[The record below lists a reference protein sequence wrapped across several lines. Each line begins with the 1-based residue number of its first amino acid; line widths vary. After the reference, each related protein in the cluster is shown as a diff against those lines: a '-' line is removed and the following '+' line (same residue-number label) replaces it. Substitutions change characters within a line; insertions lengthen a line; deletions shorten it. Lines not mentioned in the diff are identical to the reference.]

1 MRDNSY
7 YRDPGMPAQPGLVAL
22 GPLQGDRRE
31 LITRDSADYQDQDL
45 PARPGPA
52 DSGPLPG
59 DRRKL
64 IALGSIDYQDPGLPD
79 QPEVVDDVVFMQQR
93 RQGPDGWFL
102 TAKIGFSRLQAQHEG
117 KRAALTLRDR
127 LRRVQSPEWSRV
139 LHAHLPD
146 ILDAP
151 VATEGEMTSSEAMDA
166 ETWVSFVLGELARV
180 AGLPATD
187 RDILLRTNVEVWQGD
202 TCPPSSSASATP
214 YGIFHAAWVWPNGTW
229 STRED
234 LRQAD
239 RHDLLPCDHPISD
252 EEGSEQAVHDADG
265 TSLFQLGARDTTWA
279 DLMEQ
284 LWTWFEAGLQ
294 VEIALA
300 MLRQRTLDR
309 RESAYTA
316 WVEGPL
322 RTVGAGVDETTR
334 ASTDT
339 TPPMFYRWSQ
349 RVEAHL
355 YAAYIREELLARE
368 EQGDESSMMD
378 RGRRG
383 GRRRSRSHT
392 PRRDRGWHRPG
403 DRRERVTEEVR
414 YLGGG
419 RSSGSRPAHANTNL
433 WSREAHRGDPPSSG
447 RACLRRDRDA
457 GRRDVV
463 PVVNEAAGIPDLS
476 QPMTVTQA
484 VDMWRYLLFA
494 KDTYTNPRGPV
505 PLSWLPLPMLRDVQ
519 VHLESMSQHNLAI
532 MTVGLMTM
540 LRYLMAELSQTM
552 DFAQVVM
559 NSRTDPTDFVEL
571 DADEPEPEDDG
582 RGDVTSM
589 MQSFFATS
597 GKDSMDR
604 RWARA
609 ILRLHKELEGQAK
622 PMRTRS
628 LALLRSSVPTL
639 MLSLS
644 AAAWMAQLQAVLVAS
659 QEGCADTEGGTPPP
673 DEWIRGWIKEI
684 GEFIPGFQLRQVPQ
698 MVDSLSE
705 QELDELI
712 QDEADERR
720 LRAELEARDADEEA
734 RREAH
739 DLLCQQEAA
748 HLQAEAAD
756 YRAWERQMERD
767 SLKRDLEVD
776 EGASSKRLCHM
787 TVEVATGS
795 ADRPQVLHTL
805 GFTVPTDGTTLT
817 MRFRAN
823 LESAPSEVSTVPVVS
838 DSVPRPTLPQPEE
851 EQDVSLSGT
860 GEHGRRGA
868 PSDSICVARDTQ
880 PNLLGLIEFEEYSLL
895 YDRWRRGE
903 LTQQDIQAQY
913 GAEVAEL
920 MLAQEAMNDQADD
933 EDAEDDKPPAPIV
946 VPEGAKGIGMYQDEA
961 GVWRRH
967 RFGRFEVVYGQWKAG
982 YRSSEQVQICYGD
995 TWLALFKLWKVW
1007 GLDAVW
1013 PSLHKVLDVLEDCI
1027 VVVGREFQAP
1037 ETLDMPLRV
1046 PWSTVKMF
1054 CQIWLA
1060 GSMQDEDV
1068 VTRFGEIWLVIF
1080 QRLRAEGLPRTRG
1093 ALTPYVEWDVDKDDD
1108 EATDGAKTSGG
1119 QDKTGV

>member
-1 MRDNSY
+1 M
-7 YRDPGMPAQPGLVAL
+7 
-22 GPLQGDRRE
+22 
-31 LITRDSADYQDQDL
+31 
-45 PARPGPA
+45 
-52 DSGPLPG
+52 
-59 DRRKL
+59 
-64 IALGSIDYQDPGLPD
+64 
-79 QPEVVDDVVFMQQR
+79 DDVAFMQQHK
-93 RQGPDGWFL
+93 QGHDGWFL
-102 TAKIGFSRLQAQHEG
+102 KAKKGFSRLQAQHEG

-127 LRRVQSPEWSRV
+127 LRRVQSTAWSRV
-139 LHAHLPD
+139 LQAHLPD

-151 VATEGEMTSSEAMDA
+151 AATEGEMTSSEAMDA
-166 ETWVSFVLGELARV
+166 DTWVSFVLDELARV
-180 AGLPATD
+180 AGLSAAD
-187 RDILLRTNVEVWQGD
+187 RDTLLRTSEEVRQGD
-202 TCPPSSSASATP
+202 MCLPSSSASATP

-239 RHDLLPCDHPISD
+239 RHDLLPPDHPMSD
-252 EEGSEQAVHDADG
+252 EEGSEQEVQDTDG

-300 MLRQRTLDR
+300 MLRQRTLER
-309 RESAYTA
+309 RESAYTT

-355 YAAYIREELLARE
+355 YAAYIREEILARE
-368 EQGDESSMMD
+368 EQQGDESSMMD

-383 GRRRSRSHT
+383 GRRRGRSHT

-433 WSREAHRGDPPSSG
+433 WSRETHRGDPPSSG

-457 GRRDVV
+457 GRGSTAPVDHDKDDGVEPGSEPASGSGGPGPSRGDMV

-476 QPMTVTQA
+476 APMTVAQA

-559 NSRTDPTDFVEL
+559 NSRADPTDFVEL

-628 LALLRSSVPTL
+628 LAILRSSMPTL

-644 AAAWMAQLQAVLVAS
+644 ATAWMAQLQAVLVAS
-659 QEGCADTEGGTPPP
+659 QEDCEDTEGGTHPP

-684 GEFIPGFQLRQVPQ
+684 GEFIPGFQLRQGLQ
-698 MVDSLSE
+698 MVDLLSE

-720 LRAELEARDADEEA
+720 LRAELETRDAEEEA
-734 RREAH
+734 RQEAH

-776 EGASSKRLCHM
+776 ERTGSKRLCHM

-817 MRFRAN
+817 MRFRAS
-823 LESAPSEVSTVPVVS
+823 LESAPSEVSTVPVLS
-838 DSVPRPTLPQPEE
+838 ESVPRPTLPQPEE
-851 EQDVSLSGT
+851 EQAMSFSGAD
-860 GEHGRRGA
+860 GSSRRGE

-903 LTQQDIQAQY
+903 LTQQGIQEQY

-933 EDAEDDKPPAPIV
+933 EDVEEDKPPAPGV
-946 VPEGAKGIGMYQDEA
+946 VPEGAKGVGMYQDET

-967 RFGRFEVVYGQWKAG
+967 RFGRFEVVYGQWKVG

-995 TWLALFKLWKVW
+995 TWLALFKLWNVW

-1013 PSLHKVLDVLEDCI
+1013 PSLHKVLDVLEDC
-1027 VVVGREFQAP
+1027 VVTNVVGREFQAP

-1054 CQIWLA
+1054 YQIWLA

-1068 VTRFGEIWLVIF
+1068 VTRFGEIWLVLF
-1080 QRLRAEGLPRTRG
+1080 QRLRAEGLSRTRG
-1093 ALTPYVEWDVDKDDD
+1093 ALTPYVEWDVDRDDD
-1108 EATDGAKTSGG
+1108 EATGGAKTSAGH
-1119 QDKTGV
+1119 DKKGV